1 MKKIVLTFM
10 AVCTLMPLMAQQTTE
25 TDSMQ
30 QFLREATRQQYS
42 GNLSLS
48 LEEATRYAIQQNRSL
63 QNASL
68 EVKKAHAQR
77 WQTIASMLP
86 QVDATGS
93 YTNMCGYKIDFGG
106 MSRGMVPYLNL
117 GVTASVGINGQA
129 VVGVLLNNLAIE
141 MQDISRE
148 KSEND
153 LRASVVKSYAA
164 VLVLEDVV
172 QLLDSSLQNVKK
184 LAQQTATMA
193 SVGAVEQTQ
202 ADQIQVRVNQL
213 TNNVVAN
220 ERNLALAYNA
230 LRVLLDVDANTE
242 LKLTTHS
249 NELLDKDKTLG
260 MLLQGFTLQDN
271 YDYQLLQKNV
281 ELAKKNVDMAGWA
294 YGPTVSAYYQYSY
307 RKDMEEGGFSMAPP
321 HTVGVSVALPIW
333 SSGKRASAVTEKKI
347 ALQEAENT
355 LNETSDNLGIQ
366 YQQLRY
372 NLANAYATYLTEKKN
387 LDVTQRVM
395 QNVTNKYNWG
405 VSSSLELTN
414 ASNDL
419 ITAQSTYVNSV
430 LTLVDASVELEKFLN
445 NK

>member
-129 VVGVLLNNLAIE
+129 VVGILLNNLAIE

-220 ERNLALAYNA
+220 ERSLALAYNA

-387 LDVTQRVM
+387 LDVTERVM

>member
-10 AVCTLMPLMAQQTTE
+10 AVCTLMPMMAQQTTE

>member
-10 AVCTLMPLMAQQTTE
+10 AVCTLMPMMAQQTTE
-25 TDSMQ
+25 ADSMQ

-48 LEEATRYAIQQNRSL
+48 LEEATRFAIQQNRSL

-129 VVGVLLNNLAIE
+129 VVGVLLNNIAIE